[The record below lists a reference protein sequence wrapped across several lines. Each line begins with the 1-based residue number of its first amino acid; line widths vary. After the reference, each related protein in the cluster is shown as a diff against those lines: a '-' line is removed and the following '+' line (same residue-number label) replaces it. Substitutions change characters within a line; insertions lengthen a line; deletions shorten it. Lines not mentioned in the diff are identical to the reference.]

1 MRLDGIEQ
9 ISAVMCALYEKEFQA
24 IRSVLAEESDLRG
37 KLRQL
42 DEQIAEN
49 RSTGANNHAMQV
61 IGASFLWQGWT
72 MRMRGQL
79 NLELAQVMAKKL
91 IAMDRVRVAFGRQQ
105 AVGMMTSA
113 EHAAQ
118 KKRKVKQQEAAL
130 LAMR

>member
-9 ISAVMCALYEKEFQA
+9 ISAVMRALYEKEFQA

-42 DEQIAEN
+42 DEQIAGN
-49 RSTGANNHAMQV
+49 RSTGANNHAMQA

-105 AVGMMTSA
+105 AVGMMISA
-113 EHAAQ
+113 DHAAQ